1 MWTAIAIVGLV
12 LAFLYFERQRE
23 LFLLSVR
30 GGRTLLVRGRIP
42 RSLHIGM
49 QEVVTDDPP
58 VASASIRGVRGEGGA
73 RLVVRGDIDEGR
85 AQRLLNVFALFPVSR
100 LSAAER
106 VSNRTLGQVLGIVW
120 LAWLLDRR
128 A

>member
-1 MWTAIAIVGLV
+1 MPPMWTALVIVGV
-12 LAFLYFERQRE
+12 VAAFFYFERQRE

-58 VASASIRGVRGEGGA
+58 VAHASIRAVRGESAA
-73 RLVVRGDIDEGR
+73 RLVIDGDVDEGR
-85 AQRLLNVFALFPVSR
+85 SQRLRNVFAMFPASR

-106 VSNRTLGQVLGIVW
+106 VSNRTTGQVLGIVW
-120 LAWLLDRR
+120 L
-128 A
+128 